1 MHHPSLSNQQS
12 PEKLLLNRLTEQ
24 ESMLHPLQGGF
35 RQGLSCIHTAFVL
48 QEAISASLEQKSKVF
63 AAFLDVRKAFD
74 TVWHRGL
81 MVKLA
86 EAIIHVERA

>member
-1 MHHPSLSNQQS
+1 M
-12 PEKLLLNRLTEQ
+12 
-24 ESMLHPLQGGF
+24 LQGGF

-74 TVWHRGL
+74 TVWHRGV
-81 MVKLA
+81 MVELA